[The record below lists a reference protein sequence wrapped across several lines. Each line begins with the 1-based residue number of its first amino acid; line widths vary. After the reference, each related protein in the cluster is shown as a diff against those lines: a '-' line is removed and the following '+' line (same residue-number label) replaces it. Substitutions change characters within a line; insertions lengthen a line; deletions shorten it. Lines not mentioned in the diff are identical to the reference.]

1 MQVSHICPAQMALPT
16 MRNLTT
22 SEVEAE
28 NLTTS
33 EVEAEITTSEVEV
46 EGAALQPSC
55 IPKTLVLIYIQL
67 I

>member
-28 NLTTS
+28 ITTS
-33 EVEAEITTSEVEV
+33 EVEVEV